1 MVKTIK
7 QEMSLYENGEAYGHH
22 FELVFKYLIS
32 NPPISIETKHAFPP
46 ASYKRNK
53 LRNKFKNET
62 LDALLF
68 LRSYF

>member
-1 MVKTIK
+1 MVKIIK
-7 QEMSLYENGEAYGHH
+7 EKISLFENGGACGHH
-22 FELVFKYLIS
+22 LELVFKYLIFT
-32 NPPISIETKHAFPP
+32 PPISIETKHAFPTT
-46 ASYKRNK
+46 SYIRNK